1 MEELKNISEDIK
13 NWLLKILLPALVA
26 ISMKLAV
33 EFKRGTVTWFNVV
46 ASFIT
51 GIGSA
56 YLFSGLI
63 VDTFSQTYI
72 PIAIAIVTI
81 SGEKIGYWFVYKLNI
96 ETFFVSFLD
105 YLKEKVTGRQ

>member
-1 MEELKNISEDIK
+1 MEEDIK
-13 NWLLKILLPALVA
+13 NWIVKILLPALVA

-56 YLFSGLI
+56 YLCSGLVI
-63 VDTFSQTYI
+63 DAVPHNYV
-72 PIAIAIVTI
+72 PIAIAIITI
-81 SGEKIGYWFVYKLNI
+81 SGEKIGFWLVYKLNI
-96 ETFFVSFLD
+96 ETIFQGFFEYMLD
-105 YLKEKVTGRQ
+105 KIKGGK